1 MDTTKETSWKG
12 HVNDE
17 VINMEKKSTQWKRWL
32 LPVGLLVL
40 VSGLIF
46 LPFASHL
53 GFYRD
58 DWYMLWSA
66 NARGAASIID
76 LFSIDRPFMGYTYD
90 LTYRLLGNSPV
101 PWQLYSFVLKTL
113 GAVAVYGIMRL
124 IWPEQR
130 RAATAGA
137 LIYLVY
143 PGFLGWP
150 NAATKTNQLLS
161 LTAELWSI
169 WFSGLALLSERKTAR
184 VALIT
189 SAVLLALL
197 NFLLYEYMIGL
208 EVLRLWVLWLVPQQ
222 AVPLNTRGRI
232 RRLIRDGWLYAMVI
246 LGFLVWRLGFFKSG
260 RGGTDQFAV
269 AQSFQEKVRS
279 TLVFVSKESIMDL
292 METFAIAWAFPFEK
306 YAALEKSA
314 QLGFAFFVAAS
325 VVVVVLVGLWLQKR
339 YGDDE
344 GDETGHGRAVTVCL
358 VGAVS
363 LYGALFPVLLAGRD
377 VDFTGGYDKY
387 TLHAIPAVAI
397 LLAGL
402 IYGFIRGRGKE
413 VALGFLIFM
422 GVASIVLNAYHWERF
437 WENEK
442 TLWWQLS
449 WRAPGL
455 KDGTTLLASIP
466 EEGFFEDYE
475 LWGPAN
481 LIYRPGVDTVTIGA
495 EVLNPETI
503 SKVREGAVKKRGMRK
518 LEYFQDYNKSLL
530 LALPADHSC
539 LKVVDREDILLPLRY
554 EPRLVP
560 ILQFSYVDQIDLAA
574 NNSIPPAAIFGP
586 EPVHDWCYFYQNA
599 ERAKQTG
606 DWNAVTQLGDEVY
619 SAGLTPID
627 QAEWLP
633 FLEGYLWAGDESKVS
648 DIKSRLDARLVR
660 EICDELGR
668 KQYRFGE
675 AIQQELTQTLCP

>member
-1 MDTTKETSWKG
+1 
-12 HVNDE
+12 
-17 VINMEKKSTQWKRWL
+17 MEKKSTQWKRWL
-32 LPVGLLVL
+32 LPAGLLVL

-46 LPFASHL
+46 LPFAARL

-66 NARGAASIID
+66 NVRGADSIID

-90 LTYRLLGNSPV
+90 LTYRLLGNSPI
-101 PWQLYSFVLKTL
+101 PWQIYSLVLKTL
-113 GAVAVYGIMRL
+113 GAVAMYGIMRL

-130 RAATAGA
+130 RAAMAAA

-169 WFSGLALLSERKTAR
+169 WFSGLALQSERKTAR
-184 VALIT
+184 VALII

-208 EVLRLWVLWLVPQQ
+208 EVLRLWMLWLVPQQ
-222 AVPLNTRGRI
+222 LAQLKTRDRI
-232 RRLIRDGWLYAMVI
+232 RRLIRDGWPYALAI
-246 LGFLVWRLGFFKSG
+246 LGFLVWRLGFFQSG

-269 AQSFQEKVRS
+269 VQSFTEKVRS
-279 TLVFVSKESIMDL
+279 TLVYVSKESIMDL
-292 METFAIAWAFPFEK
+292 LETFFVAWAFPFEK

-314 QLGFAFFVAAS
+314 QVGIAFFAAAS
-325 VVVVVLVGLWLQKR
+325 VVVVVLVGMWLQKR
-339 YGDDE
+339 YDVNDDE
-344 GDETGHGRAVTVCL
+344 EAGRSRAVTVCL

-363 LYGALFPVLLAGRD
+363 LYAALFPVLLAGRD

-387 TLHAIPAVAI
+387 TLHASPAVAI
-397 LLAGL
+397 LIAGL
-402 IYGFIRGRGKE
+402 IYGFIRGRGRE
-413 VALGFLIFM
+413 ITLGFLIFI
-422 GVASIVLNAYHWERF
+422 GAASIVLNAYHWERF
-437 WENEK
+437 WENQK

-481 LIYRPGVDTVTIGA
+481 LIYRPGQAAITIGA
-495 EVLNPETI
+495 EVLNPDTMRKI
-503 SKVREGAVKKRGMRK
+503 REGAVETRGMRK
-518 LEYFQDYNKSLL
+518 LDYVRDYNKSLL
-530 LALPADHSC
+530 LALPSDHSC
-539 LKVVDREDILLPLRY
+539 LKVVDNQDILLPLHY
-554 EPRLVP
+554 ESSLLP
-560 ILQFSYVDQIDLAA
+560 ILQFSHADQIDLT
-574 NNSIPPAAIFGP
+574 SGGSTPPEAIFGP
-586 EPVHDWCYFYQNA
+586 EPVHDWCYYYQSA
-599 ERAKQTG
+599 ERAKQAG
-606 DWNAVTQLGDEVY
+606 DWQKVAQLGDEATA
-619 SAGLTPID
+619 AGLTPID

-633 FLEGYLWAGDESKVS
+633 FLEGYLSTGNENRVA
-648 DIKSRLDARLVR
+648 DIKSRLDSHLVK
-660 EICDELGR
+660 EICDELAR

-675 AIQQELTQTLCP
+675 VIQQELTQTLCP